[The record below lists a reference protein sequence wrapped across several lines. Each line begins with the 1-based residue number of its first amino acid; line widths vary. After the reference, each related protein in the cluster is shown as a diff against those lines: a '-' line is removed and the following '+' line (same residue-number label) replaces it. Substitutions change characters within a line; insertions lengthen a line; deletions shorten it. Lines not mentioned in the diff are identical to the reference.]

1 MTIIGWNGK
10 LRSAEEAV
18 IPVWDH
24 GFLYGM
30 TLFETMRTYNGRP
43 YLLEH
48 HLDRLHDA
56 CDDLGIILRVQSDE
70 MFIHIRDVMH
80 ANGLNEAYIRLT
92 VSAGEQGF
100 GLPTDNYAHPIVMV
114 LTKPLPPLPEELY
127 KTGRPLQLLT
137 TKRNSPESII
147 RYKSGHY
154 MNNILA
160 KRELMTYP
168 SAKLGAEGLML
179 NEHGYV
185 TEGIVSNVFAIV
197 DNTLITPAIDTGILP
212 GITRARVIELACA
225 QGLTIKEDRFGWEM
239 LLQAAEVFVTTSV
252 QEIVPVTTLWS
263 DANTEIKIGAGQIG
277 AITQQL
283 LAAYRRETACWL
295 D

>member
-1 MTIIGWNGK
+1 M
-10 LRSAEEAV
+10 V
-18 IPVWDH
+18 PVWDH

-43 YLLEH
+43 YLLEQ
-48 HLDRLHDA
+48 HLDRLHSA
-56 CDDLGIILRVQSDE
+56 CDDLGIILRIQRDE
-70 MFIHIRDVMH
+70 MAIHIRDVMH
-80 ANGLNEAYIRLT
+80 ANGLDEGYIRLT

-100 GLPTDNYAHPIVMV
+100 GLPTDCYAHPIVMV

-137 TKRNSPESII
+137 TRRNSPESII
-147 RYKSGHY
+147 RHKSGHY

-168 SAKLGAEGLML
+168 SAELGAEGLML

-185 TEGIVSNVFAIV
+185 AEGIVSNVFAVV
-197 DNTLITPAIDTGILP
+197 DHTLVTPAIHTGILP
-212 GITRARVIELACA
+212 GITRARVIELAYE
-225 QGLTIKEDRFGWEM
+225 QGLTTKEYCFGWET
-239 LLQAAEVFVTTSV
+239 LLQATEVFVTTSV

-263 DANTEIKIGAGQIG
+263 DKHTEVIIGEGHIG
-277 AITQQL
+277 PVTQQL
-283 LAAYRRETACWL
+283 LAAYRREAACWSDL
-295 D
+295 A